1 MILRIVFVTALVVFI
16 VVPLYQFLL
25 RRLTRIE
32 SELKSSDDAEQQLE
46 EIKTKTKNLKANC
59 DEQEREAEKK
69 AKAARKVKSKL

>member
-59 DEQEREAEKK
+59 AEQEREAEKK